1 MRSIRSSRV
10 PILATDQSVAGAP
23 RAWPAR
29 PRITVGRQLAAVI
42 VLGLISAPVNA
53 QAVRVV
59 VVDSSS
65 AAPLSDVL
73 VSLLDTAG
81 EVIGMRRGNDRGVSW
96 LTVPSAGHFAVLV
109 YSPGYRHLVSNWLAV
124 GDTDTLEVTFRLSAV
139 AQSLSRVV
147 IAAQMDSV
155 APLLPLGINAK
166 TIAGRVIMPAE
177 IAAHSMGARDYIDVL
192 GSTGAADFII
202 TYFGG
207 GRCIT
212 STRRI
217 RRPTM
222 NGPLCAR
229 VYVNNMRADAG
240 MAIDLATP
248 ENLDFAVWLRSID
261 AGVLYGSAL
270 PGEDESVL
278 LLYTKDYRRTHTI
291 RRD

>member
-1 MRSIRSSRV
+1 MRPIRSTRV
-10 PILATDQSVAGAP
+10 PSLATDRPIASGQGAKPRRVRKCIRQS
-23 RAWPAR
+23 
-29 PRITVGRQLAAVI
+29 LAAVI
-42 VLGLISAPVNA
+42 LLAVTSGLVQG

-59 VVDSSS
+59 VLDSSS
-65 AAPLSDVL
+65 AAPLPDVL

-81 EVIGMRRGNDRGVSW
+81 EVIGMRRSTDRGVSW
-96 LTVPSAGHFAVLV
+96 LTVPSVGHFAVLV

-124 GDTDTLEVTFRLSAV
+124 SDTDTLEVTFRLSAV

-155 APLLPLGINAK
+155 APLLPPGINAR
-166 TIAGRVIMPAE
+166 TIAGRVIMPSE

-192 GSTGAADFII
+192 GATGAADFVI

-229 VYVNNMRADAG
+229 VYVNNMRADSG

-248 ENLDFAVWLRSID
+248 ENLDFAVWLRAAD
-261 AGVLYGSAL
+261 AGVLFGSARRD
-270 PGEDESVL
+270 EDESVL

-291 RRD
+291 RRN

>member
-1 MRSIRSSRV
+1 MRSIRSTRV
-10 PILATDQSVAGAP
+10 PILATDQPVAGAP
-23 RAWPAR
+23 GAWPAR
-29 PRITVGRQLAAVI
+29 ARITVRRQLATV
-42 VLGLISAPVNA
+42 VFLGLASAPVHA

-96 LTVPSAGHFAVLV
+96 LTVPSAGHFAVVV

-139 AQSLSRVV
+139 AQRLSRVV

-155 APLLPLGINAK
+155 APLLPPGINAR

-192 GSTGAADFII
+192 GSTGAADFVI
-202 TYFGG
+202 TYSGSD
-207 GRCIT
+207 RCIT
-212 STRRI
+212 ALRRLG
-217 RRPTM
+217 RPR
-222 NGPLCAR
+222 CAR
-229 VYVNNMRADAG
+229 VYVNNMRADSG

-248 ENLDFAVWLRSID
+248 DNLDFAVWLRAAD

-270 PGEDESVL
+270 AGEDVSVL